1 MDMYKFGLAVKELM
15 AVVNEQT
22 RKQTSSVLYTKYSK
36 SISSPLQNRTIEFF
50 FLENRQ
56 ESMDGHLK
64 LNGIKFYGH
73 QFNTLFPLF
82 PLSLYNI
89 VTQSS
94 RSVFPFFTSKLFCSS
109 TRKKCQ
115 TEQTALCHPQKKNE
129 RERELAS
136 RFECSNGPAALC
148 SQNSWPATCTTASV
162 YTHTDIICWKK
173 RRKEEDNETLAQ
185 LKAFFCLPFFL
196 LLYSEIRGSVTPPL
210 NRVEEGPGL
219 KWTPKFCVHQR
230 GASLHHK

>member
-1 MDMYKFGLAVKELM
+1 MYKFGLAVKELM

-36 SISSPLQNRTIEFF
+36 SISSPLQNWTIEFF

-64 LNGIKFYGH
+64 LSGIKFYGH

-94 RSVFPFFTSKLFCSS
+94 RSVFPFFTSKLFFSS

-115 TEQTALCHPQKKNE
+115 TEQTALCHPQKKTRG
-129 RERELAS
+129 RENLPVGLNAVMGQQHFAVKIHGQQLVRQRLCIHTRILYVGKRE
-136 RFECSNGPAALC
+136 G
-148 SQNSWPATCTTASV
+148 
-162 YTHTDIICWKK
+162 KK
-173 RRKEEDNETLAQ
+173 KITRHWR
-185 LKAFFCLPFFL
+185 
-196 LLYSEIRGSVTPPL
+196 S
-210 NRVEEGPGL
+210 
-219 KWTPKFCVHQR
+219 
-230 GASLHHK
+230 

>member
-1 MDMYKFGLAVKELM
+1 MKELM
-15 AVVNEQT
+15 AVVDEQT
-22 RKQTSSVLYTKYSK
+22 RKQTSSVLYSQ

-50 FLENRQ
+50 FYLENRQ
-56 ESMDGHLK
+56 ESMDGHLQ

-82 PLSLYNI
+82 SPFFLYSI

-94 RSVFPFFTSKLFCSS
+94 RSVFPFFTAKLFCSS
-109 TRKKCQ
+109 TRKNARQ
-115 TEQTALCHPQKKNE
+115 TRPLCATHKKNE

-173 RRKEEDNETLAQ
+173 RR
-185 LKAFFCLPFFL
+185 
-196 LLYSEIRGSVTPPL
+196 RGKKKITRHWRS
-210 NRVEEGPGL
+210 
-219 KWTPKFCVHQR
+219 
-230 GASLHHK
+230 

>member
-1 MDMYKFGLAVKELM
+1 MKELM
-15 AVVNEQT
+15 AVVDEQT
-22 RKQTSSVLYTKYSK
+22 RKQTSSVLYSQ

-50 FLENRQ
+50 FYLENRQ
-56 ESMDGHLK
+56 ESMDGHLQ

-82 PLSLYNI
+82 SPFSLYSI

-94 RSVFPFFTSKLFCSS
+94 RSVFPFFTAKLFCSS
-109 TRKKCQ
+109 TRKNARQ
-115 TEQTALCHPQKKNE
+115 NRPLCATHKKNE

-173 RRKEEDNETLAQ
+173 RR
-185 LKAFFCLPFFL
+185 
-196 LLYSEIRGSVTPPL
+196 RGKKKITRHWRS
-210 NRVEEGPGL
+210 
-219 KWTPKFCVHQR
+219 
-230 GASLHHK
+230 